1 VAKTKVGMISFAHG
15 HANSYLSGLLAI
27 PDVEIIGIADPVASR
42 VEGLTQRHNIPY
54 FADYRDLLK
63 TEVDAVVICSE
74 NVHHA
79 EQTIAAA
86 NAAKHVLCE
95 KPLGVSVDEMRR
107 MVDAA
112 KQNGVQLMTAFPCR
126 YLPSVRQAKQAVER
140 GDIGDIV
147 AVKGTNRGSMPGKWF
162 IDPALSGGGAVL
174 DHTVH
179 VMDLLNWFLGSKV
192 TDVYA
197 ESGTLFHDIPVDD
210 AGMVHV
216 GFANGVI
223 AVIDTSWSRSKSF
236 PFWGDV
242 TMEIIGTNGVISVDA
257 FAQKNEIYSDEKSKA
272 QWSYWGDGMDDL
284 MVADFI
290 QAVREGSDVPIS
302 GEDGLKSAQVALAA
316 YDSIRQ
322 GKKVSING

>member
-1 VAKTKVGMISFAHG
+1 MISFAHG

-27 PDVEIIGIADPVASR
+27 PDVEVIGIADPVASR
-42 VEGLTQRHNIPY
+42 VDGLTKRHNIPY
-54 FADYRDLLK
+54 FADYRELLK
-63 TEVDAVVICSE
+63 TDAAAVIICSE

-79 EQTIAAA
+79 EHTIAAA
-86 NAAKHVLCE
+86 DAGKHVMCE
-95 KPLGVSVDEMRR
+95 KPLGVSVEEMQR
-107 MVDAA
+107 MIDAC
-112 KQNGVQLMTAFPCR
+112 KRNGVQLMTAFPCR

-162 IDPALSGGGAVL
+162 IDPDLSGGGAVL

-192 TDVYA
+192 TEVYA

-216 GFANGVI
+216 GFENGAF

-242 TMEIIGTNGVISVDA
+242 TMEMIGTNGVITVDA
-257 FAQKNEIYSDEKSKA
+257 FAQKNEIYSDEKAKA

-290 QAVREGSDVPIS
+290 QAVREGTNVPIS
-302 GEDGLKSAQVALAA
+302 GDDGMKSAQVAIAA

-322 GKKVSING
+322 GKKVAING